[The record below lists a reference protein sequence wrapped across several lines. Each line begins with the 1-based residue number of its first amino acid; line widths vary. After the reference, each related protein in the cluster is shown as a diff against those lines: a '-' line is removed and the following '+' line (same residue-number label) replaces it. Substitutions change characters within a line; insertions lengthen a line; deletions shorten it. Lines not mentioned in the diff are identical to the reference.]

1 MGAFAPRAAAALC
14 LTILAATVAGCGGD
28 DHGGGAAAKSAGTS
42 AAASTAPATGPTRLL
57 SQQELEKAAA
67 GRAELPGWT
76 FMTIVGHTADGDGNT
91 PALADVRRFPAVK
104 PAACQPLSRMTTSG
118 MSNYQ
123 VHALTEVVADR
134 DSDDDS
140 VPGTNVQLTAYEPQ
154 DALKVLPELRA
165 ALASCTSFGGGTDT
179 DHYTAPHVVPSK
191 RIGDDS
197 VVYDLTTVVE
207 DDPSVDAITGD
218 APSGTARVPYTC
230 EVVRVGSV
238 IAVYWVQAAVGQ
250 RARIPQEVVAA
261 QTAKLRTA

>member
-1 MGAFAPRAAAALC
+1 
-14 LTILAATVAGCGGD
+14 
-28 DHGGGAAAKSAGTS
+28 
-42 AAASTAPATGPTRLL
+42 
-57 SQQELEKAAA
+57 
-67 GRAELPGWT
+67 
-76 FMTIVGHTADGDGNT
+76 MT
-91 PALADVRRFPAVK
+91 
-104 PAACQPLSRMTTSG
+104 MSG

-123 VHALTEVVADR
+123 VHALTEVVADP
-134 DSDDDS
+134 DGDDDS
-140 VPGTNVQLTAYEPQ
+140 VPATNVQLTAYDPR

-165 ALASCTSFGGGTDT
+165 ALASCTSFGGETDT

-197 VVYDLTTVVE
+197 VEYGLTTVLE